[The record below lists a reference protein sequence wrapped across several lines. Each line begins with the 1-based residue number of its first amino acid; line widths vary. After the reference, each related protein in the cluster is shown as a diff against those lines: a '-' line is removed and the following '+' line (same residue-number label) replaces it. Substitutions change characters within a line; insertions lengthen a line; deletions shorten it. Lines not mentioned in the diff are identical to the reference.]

1 MKALGD
7 NSQKKLQP
15 DNERLAKKC
24 AKPIRRSSIDRRS
37 GNDRRKTYQALY
49 FLKGGI
55 ERRKWR
61 ERRYLWDMTM

>member
-7 NSQKKLQP
+7 NSQKKRQSN
-15 DNERLAKKC
+15 DERLAKKC
-24 AKPIRRSSIDRRS
+24 AKPMRRSSIDRRS
-37 GNDRRKTYQALY
+37 GKDRRKTYKALY

-55 ERRKWR
+55 ERRNWR